1 MAGFMEF
8 LGAMAEAAAKAITTK
23 NANFTAEEIE
33 TLGKAES
40 ILRRHNFVEKADGI
54 RLADLIIEANAVKP
68 SFSATHK
75 MSKYEVVEIIRDNF
89 KKYGYLEYY
98 SSIYECKYL
107 NKLNDNIIV
116 RFVEMNDSSI
126 HVIAGISRSVI
137 SSDKLDRCVDVE
149 ICDGHIVASR
159 YRGLNGTISLNIE
172 KKIMPIIKE
181 ALNKID

>member
-8 LGAMAEAAAKAITTK
+8 LGAMAEAAVEAMTAKNTR
-23 NANFTAEEIE
+23 FTAEELE
-33 TLGKAES
+33 ALKKAEEV
-40 ILRRHNFVEKADGI
+40 LRKHNFTEKADGI
-54 RLADLIIEANAVKP
+54 RLTDLIIEANAVKP
-68 SFSATHK
+68 SAKSK
-75 MSKYEVVEIIRDNF
+75 LSKYEVVEIINDNF
-89 KKYGYLEYY
+89 KKNGYVEYY

-107 NKLNDNIIV
+107 NKLNDNINV
-116 RFVEMNDSSI
+116 RFVETCDNSI

-181 ALNKID
+181 ALNKIN

>member
-1 MAGFMEF
+1 
-8 LGAMAEAAAKAITTK
+8 
-23 NANFTAEEIE
+23 
-33 TLGKAES
+33 
-40 ILRRHNFVEKADGI
+40 
-54 RLADLIIEANAVKP
+54 
-68 SFSATHK
+68 
-75 MSKYEVVEIIRDNF
+75 MSKYEVVEIINDNF
-89 KKYGYLEYY
+89 KKNGYVEYY

-107 NKLNDNIIV
+107 NKLNDNINV
-116 RFVEMNDSSI
+116 RFVETCDNSI